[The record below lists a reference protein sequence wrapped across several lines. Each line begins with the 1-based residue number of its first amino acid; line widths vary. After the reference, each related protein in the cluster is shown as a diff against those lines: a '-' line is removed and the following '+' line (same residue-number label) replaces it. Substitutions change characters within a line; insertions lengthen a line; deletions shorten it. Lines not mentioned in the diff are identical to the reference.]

1 MASLSPRHLHASII
15 ETVYIVFI
23 MDVYRHPRITSC
35 ADGQLLHGSENKLYT
50 QLSICANVDI
60 DPLSPFNRLAI
71 PPLPERVVVY
81 DSTLRDGE
89 QMPGVRFNLEQ
100 KVAIARKLDEVGVH
114 QIEAGFPAVS
124 GSERDSVRAI
134 AGLGLDAEVLCLART
149 LEQDIDAA
157 VDCDVDMVLLFIA
170 TSDLHLRYKLK
181 MSRDQVLERAVKATE
196 YAAAHG
202 LRVSMSTEDTT
213 RSDLQFVKDI
223 YQACQ
228 VAGAERVGVTDT
240 VGCASPEAITHVV
253 GEMRSVLDVPL
264 SAHLHNDFGLA
275 TVNSIAA
282 LSAGADAIA
291 TTVGGIGE
299 RAGNVPLEQLVMVL
313 KNLYGKDI
321 GISTEGLTELGKL
334 VFEAAG
340 VSLPA
345 NQPWIGPNAFSH
357 ESGIHVAAVL
367 NCPMTYECVS
377 PESVGN
383 RRRLVLGKHS
393 GTSIVR
399 NRLSEREVDATQ
411 DQICEI
417 VREIKRRGEQHGRVS
432 DDEFWTIVNA
442 ILSGSAGTQNCGEG

>member
-1 MASLSPRHLHASII
+1 MRSLR
-15 ETVYIVFI
+15 
-23 MDVYRHPRITSC
+23 
-35 ADGQLLHGSENKLYT
+35 ADGQLPHGSENKLYT
-50 QLSICANVDI
+50 QPPICANVDI
-60 DPLSPFNRLAI
+60 DSLSLFNKLDI

-89 QMPGVRFNLEQ
+89 QMPGVRFSLEQ
-100 KVAIARKLDEVGVH
+100 KVAIAHKLDEVGVH

-124 GSERDSVRAI
+124 GSERESVRAV
-134 AGLGLDAEVLCLART
+134 AGLGLDAEILCLART

-181 MSRDQVLERAVKATE
+181 MSRDQVLDRAAKATA
-196 YAAAHG
+196 YAVDHG

-213 RSDLQFVKDI
+213 RSDLQFVKAI
-223 YQACQ
+223 YKACKA
-228 VAGAERVGVTDT
+228 AGAERVGVTDT
-240 VGCASPEAITHVV
+240 LGCASPEAISHVV
-253 GEMRSVLDVPL
+253 GGIRSVVGVPL

-275 TVNSIAA
+275 TINSIAA
-282 LSAGADAIA
+282 LSAGAEAIA

-321 GISTEGLTELGKL
+321 GISTEGLTELGKV

-340 VSLPA
+340 TSLPT

-399 NRLSEREVDATQ
+399 NRLSEREVEATQ
-411 DQICEI
+411 DQVCEI
-417 VREIKRRGEQHGRVS
+417 VREIKRKGEQHGRVS
-432 DDEFWTIVNA
+432 DDEFWAIVET
-442 ILSGSAGTQNCGEG
+442 ILSGYAGTQNCGEE